1 MDRYRIAPATKVDL
15 ATHDPSAHDLAP
27 DRPTAVAE
35 TQKLHARLCDLQEML
50 YAEDRHRLLVVLQAM
65 DTGGKDGV
73 IRHIFR
79 GLNPAGVRVASFK
92 APTEEELAHDYL
104 WRVHQQVPR
113 RREVVVFNRS
123 HYEDVL
129 IVRVHDI
136 VSKKVCKQRYDHI
149 VGFEKLLAD
158 EGTTI
163 VKLFLHIS
171 KDEQKRR
178 LEARLADETKRWKFN
193 LGDLEERK
201 LWDDYQAAYAE
212 AIQHTTSA
220 SAPWYVIPSNHK
232 WYRDLVVAR
241 LLVDELEGLKVAYPQ
256 PPHLDG
262 VVIPD

>member
-1 MDRYRIAPATKVDL
+1 MDRYRIAPGAKVDL
-15 ATHDPSAHDLAP
+15 AKHDPSAHHLAENKA
-27 DRPTAVAE
+27 TALAE
-35 TQKLHARLCDLQEML
+35 TAKLHARLCDLQEML

-73 IRHIFR
+73 VRHIFR
-79 GLNPAGVRVASFK
+79 GFNPAGVRVVSFK
-92 APTEEELAHDYL
+92 APSEDELARDYL
-104 WRVHQQVPR
+104 WRVHQNVPK

-129 IVRVHDI
+129 VVRVHDL
-136 VSKKVCKQRYDHI
+136 VPEKVWRRRYDQI
-149 VGFEKLLAD
+149 VGFEHLLVD

-171 KDEQKRR
+171 KDEQRKR
-178 LEARLADETKRWKFN
+178 LEARLADATKRWKFN

-201 LWDDYQAAYAE
+201 RWDDYQAAYAE
-212 AIQHTTSA
+212 AIASTSTA
-220 SAPWYVIPSNHK
+220 SAPWYVIPSNRK

-241 LLVDELEGLKVAYPQ
+241 LLVETLERLKVSYPE
-256 PPHLDG
+256 PPGLDG